1 MKSPDISGNLSAV
14 REPLTGARSGALCWG
29 TPLTSRMRRLGNA
42 VRNRDRPSDRLRVPA
57 PLIRSRI
64 PSGRGAM
71 EQPNVTGDGDTPLN
85 PTFWLAV
92 VATGIAAGLIGAAFM
107 LLLFNVQYWAFGY
120 HSGSYEAGVRA
131 ASASRRILSLVIAG
145 ALGGVAWY
153 ALRRYTTGQRADLD
167 DSVWNGDGR
176 LSWPRS
182 LGTSVISEI
191 VIGMGASMGREA
203 APKTMGGVA
212 GSLVAGW
219 LHLTTP
225 QRRLL
230 VACGG
235 GAGLAAVY
243 NVPLAGAFFTAE
255 ILMGVLALPTILP
268 ALACSTVATITA
280 GVYLPNQPSY
290 AAIPAFRATTA
301 LMVWSLLVGPIAGLV
316 ASAYIRLIGWV
327 SHHTV
332 TGRKAI
338 GGPVVAFTV
347 LGLVGIKYPQL
358 FGNGKDMAHDAFIGN
373 GTLLLFA
380 ALFLLK
386 PLVTSLCLASSASG
400 GLLTPVLSTG
410 AVFGAGLGIIW
421 NHLWPGSPI
430 GAYAMIG
437 AAAMIGAGMQAP
449 LTAVAFVLELTH
461 SGFAL
466 MVPIVLATVLATAI
480 ARHVDGYSI
489 YSARLAAPEAAKAMG
504 VPSC

>member
-1 MKSPDISGNLSAV
+1 
-14 REPLTGARSGALCWG
+14 
-29 TPLTSRMRRLGNA
+29 
-42 VRNRDRPSDRLRVPA
+42 
-57 PLIRSRI
+57 
-64 PSGRGAM
+64 M

-85 PTFWLAV
+85 PAFWVAV

-107 LLLFNVQYWAFGY
+107 LLLFNIQYWAFGY
-120 HSGSYEAGVRA
+120 HNGSYEAGVEA
-131 ASASRRILSLVIAG
+131 ASATRRVVSLIIAG
-145 ALGGVAWY
+145 LLGGVAWY
-153 ALRRYTTGQRADLD
+153 VLRRYTKGQRSELD
-167 DSVWNGDGR
+167 ETLWNGDGK

-191 VIGMGASMGREA
+191 VIGMGASIGREA

-212 GSLVAGW
+212 GSLIAGW
-219 LHLTTP
+219 LRLTTP

-243 NVPLAGAFFTAE
+243 NVPLAGALFTAE

-268 ALACSTVATITA
+268 ALACSTIATITA
-280 GVYLPNQPSY
+280 WVYLPNQPSY
-290 AAIPAFRATTA
+290 ADIPAFHASAA
-301 LMVWSLLVGPIAGLV
+301 LIVWSLLVGPIAGLF

-327 SHHTV
+327 SHHRV

-338 GGPVVAFTV
+338 GAPVVAFAV

-358 FGNGKDMAHDAFIGN
+358 FGNGKDMAHDAFIGR
-373 GTLLLFA
+373 GSLALFA

-386 PLVTSLCLASSASG
+386 PIVTSLCLGSGASG

-410 AVFGAGLGIIW
+410 AVFGAALGIVW
-421 NHLWPGSPI
+421 THLWPGSPI

-437 AAAMIGAGMQAP
+437 ASSMIGAGMQAP
-449 LTAVAFVLELTH
+449 LTAIAFVLELTH

-466 MVPIVLATVLATAI
+466 MVPLLLATITATAV

-489 YSARLAAPEAAKAMG
+489 YSARLTAPEDTEPTG
-504 VPSC
+504 QPC